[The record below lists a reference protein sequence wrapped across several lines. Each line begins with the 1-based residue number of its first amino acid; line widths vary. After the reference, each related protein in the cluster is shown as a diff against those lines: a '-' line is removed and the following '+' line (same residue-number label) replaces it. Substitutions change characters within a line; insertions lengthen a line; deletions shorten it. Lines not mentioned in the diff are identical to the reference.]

1 MDEVIV
7 IGYGSKTKRDVT
19 SSIGTYKPGEVNVR
33 QVLGVD
39 ELLQGRVSGV
49 NITSASGVPGSKNR
63 VSIRGIGS
71 ITAGNEP
78 LYVIDGVPINNT
90 SGDTGAWGAQSM
102 NGLNDFNPS
111 DVQQMVL
118 S

>member
-1 MDEVIV
+1 MHTSWMKLSSSDMAP
-7 IGYGSKTKRDVT
+7 KTKRDVT

-71 ITAGNEP
+71 ITAGNETT
-78 LYVIDGVPINNT
+78 ICN
-90 SGDTGAWGAQSM
+90 
-102 NGLNDFNPS
+102 
-111 DVQQMVL
+111 
-118 S
+118 

>member
-1 MDEVIV
+1 M
-7 IGYGSKTKRDVT
+7 
-19 SSIGTYKPGEVNVR
+19 
-33 QVLGVD
+33 
-39 ELLQGRVSGV
+39 
-49 NITSASGVPGSKNR
+49 
-63 VSIRGIGS
+63 SIRGIGS

-111 DVQQMVL
+111 DVESIQILKDAASAAIYGSRATNGVIL
-118 S
+118 ITTKKEAKDRRK